1 MELALSLLAIFM
13 LRVVDVSLGVI
24 RIVTVMRGRVWLAGL
39 LGFFESLM
47 WVTAASLVF
56 ANLDDPIRVVF
67 FAGGFATG
75 TIVGGLVERWM
86 AIGNAIIRI
95 VAPIET
101 PQVAHALRGYG
112 FRATVI
118 NAEGM
123 QGEVRITFLVVRR
136 RRIREVM
143 RIIGMVNP
151 EAMVTVEH
159 TTLTD
164 LHRRQSAAG
173 MRK

>member
-1 MELALSLLAIFM
+1 MELALGLLAIFM

-75 TIVGGLVERWM
+75 TIV
-86 AIGNAIIRI
+86 RI